1 MLFNGP
7 GPFETKKRPPRPSPL
22 VNPTKSILLALS
34 VIGFSTLPL
43 AATPDLIGE
52 WTTTFGRYEE
62 TLTFK
67 ADGKFQQTVNVVRG
81 PTTNQSNKS
90 TGTWKLNGDEL
101 EKTTKNGTDK
111 ETIRFVSPTKFECPS
126 PLGSDGVLVYEKTR
140 SLEKGTGGSSS
151 KVTEPKPGSPERKAI
166 MDSMRAPVSK
176 YAKKEVLFTG
186 SVSVCGTW
194 AKFDGHVGS
203 KDGKRFAADLEDEL
217 SMDFLAILQKVD
229 GTWRTLYFGWSGDI
243 QSHIEAREKLPNVPE
258 ALLPKL

>member
-1 MLFNGP
+1 MKTIMKTIKFIFHALFV
-7 GPFETKKRPPRPSPL
+7 SC
-22 VNPTKSILLALS
+22 
-34 VIGFSTLPL
+34 FSHLQL
-43 AATPDLIGE
+43 FAAPDLIGE

-67 ADGKFQQTVNVVRG
+67 ADGKYQQTVNVVRG

-101 EKTTKNGTDK
+101 ERTTKDGTDR

-126 PLGSDGVLVYEKTR
+126 PLGADGVLVYEKTR
-140 SLEKGTGGSSS
+140 SLEKAAVASSA

-194 AKFDGHVGS
+194 AKFEGHVGS

-217 SMDFLAILQKVD
+217 SLDFLAVLQKVD
-229 GTWRTLYFGWSGDI
+229 GIWRTLYYGWSGDI
-243 QSHIEAREKLPNVPE
+243 QTHIEAREKLPDVPE
-258 ALLPKL
+258 ALVPKLQTQ

>member
-1 MLFNGP
+1 MNH
-7 GPFETKKRPPRPSPL
+7 
-22 VNPTKSILLALS
+22 TKSILLTLS
-34 VIGFSTLPL
+34 VIGFSTLRL
-43 AATPDLIGE
+43 AANPDLIGE

-67 ADGKFQQTVNVVRG
+67 ADGKFQQTVTVVRG
-81 PTTNQSNKS
+81 PTANQSNKS

-101 EKTTKNGTDK
+101 ERTTKNGTDK
-111 ETIRFVSPTKFECPS
+111 ETIRFVSSTKFECPS

-140 SLEKGTGGSSS
+140 SLGKVTGGSASR
-151 KVTEPKPGSPERKAI
+151 VTEPKIGSPERKAI

-194 AKFDGHVGS
+194 AKFDGHVGP
-203 KDGKRFAADLEDEL
+203 KDGKRFAGDLEDQL
-217 SMDFLAILQKVD
+217 SLDFLAILQKVN
-229 GTWRTLYFGWSGDI
+229 GTWRTLYYGWSGDI
-243 QSHIEAREKLPNVPE
+243 HAQMEAREKLPDIPE